1 VYMKSFANS
10 SDLRSKLENGIRI
23 VAENVASTLG
33 PKGRNVILHQQG
45 KNPIVTKDGVTVA
58 KFVDLEDPF
67 ENTGAQLVKQAAEKT
82 NQEAGDGTT
91 TTTVLTYA
99 MYKEAQK
106 YLASGAPP
114 IELKKGMEAA
124 VEHLVNKIEDKATPI
139 KSLEDIENIAII
151 SANGDKSIG
160 KLISKAVDLA
170 GKDGSITIEEARA
183 VDTTLELLEGFRF
196 DSGYLA
202 TAFITDE
209 RSGSVKYDNPLIL
222 VTDEAIE
229 TVEELMPALEIA
241 ARESRPFIIV
251 AENIEGQALAALIM
265 NAMRGTMRVAGVK
278 APRYGE
284 ERRGILQDLAVAIG
298 AKLITR
304 QTGNR
309 LRDVK
314 LTDLGEA
321 KAIEVNKNS
330 TTIVGAQGELEQ
342 VEGQIETLKA
352 IMKDTDSLLEAEKIQ
367 ERITRLSSGVA
378 IIRVGAA
385 TEVEMIEKQHRVQD
399 ALEAVKSAQ
408 LEGVLPGG
416 GSFLAQAS
424 ADLFDDIKDK
434 VENEWQQLGVK
445 IVQSAIR
452 QPLTQMIKNAGK
464 SEDIILATVMKENE
478 GHGYDLKN
486 DKVINLL
493 EEGIIDPARVTRCA
507 LQNSVSVA
515 STLITS
521 NYAIVDV

>member
-1 VYMKSFANS
+1 M
-10 SDLRSKLENGIRI
+10 
-23 VAENVASTLG
+23 
-33 PKGRNVILHQQG
+33 
-45 KNPIVTKDGVTVA
+45 
-58 KFVDLEDPF
+58 
-67 ENTGAQLVKQAAEKT
+67 
-82 NQEAGDGTT
+82 
-91 TTTVLTYA
+91 
-99 MYKEAQK
+99 
-106 YLASGAPP
+106 
-114 IELKKGMEAA
+114 
-124 VEHLVNKIEDKATPI
+124 
-139 KSLEDIENIAII
+139 
-151 SANGDKSIG
+151 
-160 KLISKAVDLA
+160 
-170 GKDGSITIEEARA
+170 
-183 VDTTLELLEGFRF
+183 
-196 DSGYLA
+196 
-202 TAFITDE
+202 
-209 RSGSVKYDNPLIL
+209 
-222 VTDEAIE
+222 
-229 TVEELMPALEIA
+229 
-241 ARESRPFIIV
+241 
-251 AENIEGQALAALIM
+251 
-265 NAMRGTMRVAGVK
+265 
-278 APRYGE
+278 
-284 ERRGILQDLAVAIG
+284 
-298 AKLITR
+298 
-304 QTGNR
+304 
-309 LRDVK
+309 
-314 LTDLGEA
+314 
-321 KAIEVNKNS
+321 
-330 TTIVGAQGELEQ
+330 
-342 VEGQIETLKA
+342 EGQIETLKA

-385 TEVEMIEKQHRVQD
+385 SEVEMIEKQHRVQD